1 MKYYAVK
8 HGRQIGIFY
17 SWPDCQ
23 KQVIGFPGASYKSF
37 TSLDDAN
44 AFINGAS
51 TLATPHAPTPLDTN
65 FDGAIAYVDGS
76 YDVRSGMYSY
86 GAIVLYKGAEFESY
100 DKYDDDLKDM
110 RNVAGEIRGAVFAMQ
125 FCLENNIDKLRL
137 YYDYEGI
144 SKWCLGEWKTN
155 KQGTTDYKFFYDEIK
170 HRLSVDF
177 IKVKSH
183 SGDKY
188 NDIADILAKKALGLA

>member
-8 HGRQIGIFY
+8 EGRQKGIY
-17 SWPDCQ
+17 YTWSDCQ
-23 KQVIGFPGASYKSF
+23 KQVIGHPCAVYKSF

-44 AFINGAS
+44 AFILGEATS
-51 TLATPHAPTPLDTN
+51 TTSKNITFDEN

-76 YDVRSGMYSY
+76 YNVKTSEYSY
-86 GAIVLYKGAEFESY
+86 GAIVLYQGSEFESY
-100 DKYDDDLKDM
+100 EKYDDNLKDM

-125 FCLENNIDKLRL
+125 FCLQNNIDKVKIF
-137 YYDYEGI
+137 YDYEGI

-155 KQGTTDYKFFYDEIK
+155 KQGTTDYKAFYDSIK
-170 HRLSVDF
+170 DRLQVQF
-177 IKVKSH
+177 VKVKSH